1 MFEEHL
7 NIIVALVR
15 AAQLAELFE
24 HGGRIVLI
32 GERREH
38 PSDERSHLSFN
49 ALGLAPISR

>member
-24 HGGRIVLI
+24 HGGRIVLT